1 MFIRRIFRG
10 YLWDIKKMGYLWDI
24 QKMVIFFWM
33 GIVSIVGYI
42 YIEY

>member
-1 MFIRRIFRG
+1 
-10 YLWDIKKMGYLWDI
+10 MGYLWDI

-42 YIEY
+42 YRILTV